1 MSTPPVSGG
10 TTRITVEA
18 GDTLSEIAAE
28 NNISLEEL
36 LEANPQF
43 DASLVDGRLNTNRT
57 GQSGYDPDFIRA
69 GDTIVLPKQAQP
81 NAATGGGGPN
91 GSTGVDGPAPG
102 NPTSA
107 SGKADEAM
115 RYFQSQGWSREQAA
129 GIVANLQAE
138 SNFNEKIVGDGG
150 AAYGIAQWHPDRQAN
165 FERVFGK
172 DIRNSTFAEQLQFVQ
187 WELTHTESNAGN
199 ALKGA
204 SSAGEAASIVSRL
217 YERPADTVG
226 QANHRADLAQRYA

>member
-10 TTRITVEA
+10 TTRINVEV

-43 DASLVDGRLNTNRT
+43 DASRVDGRLSTNRSV
-57 GQSGYDPDFIRA
+57 QSGYDPDFIRP

-81 NAATGGGGPN
+81 DGIQGSGAPN
-91 GSTGVDGPAPG
+91 SSTGVDGPAPG

-107 SGKADEAM
+107 GGKADEAM

-138 SNFNEKIVGDGG
+138 SNFNE
-150 AAYGIAQWHPDRQAN
+150 R
-165 FERVFGK
+165 
-172 DIRNSTFAEQLQFVQ
+172 
-187 WELTHTESNAGN
+187 
-199 ALKGA
+199 
-204 SSAGEAASIVSRL
+204 
-217 YERPADTVG
+217 
-226 QANHRADLAQRYA
+226 